1 MKKRLSIYKTFT
13 VILLPIAVI
22 YQLLWSQIFTH
33 ILTEHWT
40 LDKQNLLT
48 QIKFASEFIIYSL
61 MLFVLIKFTHKPN
74 KYMAYSIYSILLL
87 VLFITGKALAISL
100 QLL

>member
-1 MKKRLSIYKTFT
+1 M
-13 VILLPIAVI
+13 VAD
-22 YQLLWSQIFTH
+22 FTH